1 MPNPKRPYRNI
12 RKLLEIYRFIERY
25 DKEFFCSPSYT
36 DIVNAGLAPSTSVV
50 RFYFNHMTNLIMLRY
65 QPGVARSCRLLPL
78 NTDNP
83 LIKEAVESEA
93 QS

>member
-1 MPNPKRPYRNI
+1 MLKTKRPYRNI

-36 DIVNAGLAPSTSVV
+36 DIINAGLASSPSVV
-50 RFYFNHMTNLIMLRY
+50 QFYFNHMSNMVMLRY

-83 LIKEAVESEA
+83 LIKEAVESEVT
-93 QS
+93 S

>member
-36 DIVNAGLAPSTSVV
+36 DIIHAGLASSPSVV
-50 RFYFNHMTNLIMLRY
+50 QFYFNHMTNLIMLRY

-83 LIKEAVESEA
+83 LIREAVESEV